1 MSFHVVD
8 YKNIFRK
15 VKNEKFNRLFEV
27 KPELDPVVH
36 CAYHPSEGCTECVY
50 IQRCSIKEDGFFIQ

>member
-1 MSFHVVD
+1 MENQF
-8 YKNIFRK
+8 YKAK
-15 VKNEKFNRLFEV
+15 KDKFDLLFAV
-27 KPELDPVVH
+27 KPELNPVVH

>member
-1 MSFHVVD
+1 LSFMENQF
-8 YKNIFRK
+8 YKAK
-15 VKNEKFNRLFEV
+15 KDKFDLLFAV
-27 KPELDPVVH
+27 KPELNPVVH